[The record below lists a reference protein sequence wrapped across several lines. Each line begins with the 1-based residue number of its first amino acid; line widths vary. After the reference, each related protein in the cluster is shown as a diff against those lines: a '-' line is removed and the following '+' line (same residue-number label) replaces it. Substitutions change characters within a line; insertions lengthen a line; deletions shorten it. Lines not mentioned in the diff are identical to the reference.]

1 MSSHL
6 LIINLFLYLLDIDCL
21 IQVNILLLALSTG
34 VYIAGLLVECRPQDH
49 TVTSGCVAR

>member
-1 MSSHL
+1 MGSHL
-6 LIINLFLYLLDIDCL
+6 LIINIFLYLLDIDCL

-34 VYIAGLLVECRPQDH
+34 VYIAGLLVKCRPQDH